1 MVCEVEKPIV
11 EVGEST
17 DEVINHLIFHKSLI
31 DEERSGERIDQYIS
45 MINNMDDDGYQ
56 ISSDP
61 FECAIASVFKL
72 VIDEKM
78 DPWDIDLI
86 SFTKMYLEEAK
97 DQENINFLVAGQLVN
112 MAWSILKL
120 QCEEVLDSAEQ
131 DQQQE
136 EEMMEDTFFSDW
148 DVYDYDMY
156 EEPEDIDF
164 QEEVVESDSQ
174 PLEKAIRREEKNPVS
189 LIQLVDAFEEAKK
202 EAKYREKME
211 KIRKE
216 KKEEREQEMRDR
228 EENYDT
234 RSHKEDLYHDIG
246 MVWDRICCY
255 EQNVI
260 TFNMIH
266 DGRIGDIVTAM
277 VSVLFL
283 HKQKKI
289 KVKQIEYPDGQILVE
304 NLVPEEERK
313 RGIKFMAEDIE
324 EKMPIENMATI

>member
-1 MVCEVEKPIV
+1 MVCEVEKPVV

-31 DEERSGERIDQYIS
+31 DEERSGERIDDYIN
-45 MINNMDDDGYQ
+45 MINNMDEEGYQ
-56 ISSDP
+56 ISNDP

-72 VIDEKM
+72 VIDERM

-112 MAWSILKL
+112 MAWSILKM
-120 QCEEVLDSAEQ
+120 QCEEVLCDAEQ
-131 DQQQE
+131 SQQQE
-136 EEMMEDTFFSDW
+136 EEVIEDTFFSDW
-148 DVYDYDMY
+148 DVYDYEMY
-156 EEPEDIDF
+156 DDPEDIDF
-164 QEEVVESDSQ
+164 QEEVVESDNQ
-174 PLEKAIRREEKNPVS
+174 PLDKAIRREEKNPVS

-228 EENYDT
+228 EDNYDT
-234 RSHKEDLYHDIG
+234 RSHKEDIYHDIG
-246 MVWDRICCY
+246 MIWDRICCY

-266 DGRIGDIVTAM
+266 DGRRGDLVTAM
-277 VSVLFL
+277 MSVLFL

-289 KVKQIEYPDGQILVE
+289 KVKQMEYPEGQILVE
-304 NLVPEEERK
+304 NLVPSEERK

-324 EKMPIENMATI
+324 EKLSIENMATI

>member
-1 MVCEVEKPIV
+1 MVCEVEKPVV

-31 DEERSGERIDQYIS
+31 DEERSGERIDEYIS
-45 MINNMDDDGYQ
+45 MINNMDEEGYQ
-56 ISSDP
+56 ISNDP

-72 VIDEKM
+72 VIDERM

-112 MAWSILKL
+112 MAWSILKM
-120 QCEEVLDSAEQ
+120 QCEEVLCDAEQ
-131 DQQQE
+131 SQQQE
-136 EEMMEDTFFSDW
+136 EEVMDDTFFSDW
-148 DVYDYDMY
+148 DVYDYEMY
-156 EEPEDIDF
+156 EDPEDIDF
-164 QEEVVESDSQ
+164 QEEVVESDNQ
-174 PLEKAIRREEKNPVS
+174 PLDKAIRREEKNPVS

-228 EENYDT
+228 EDNYDT
-234 RSHKEDLYHDIG
+234 RSHKEDIYHDIG
-246 MVWDRICCY
+246 MIWDRICCY

-266 DGRIGDIVTAM
+266 DGRRGDLVTAM
-277 VSVLFL
+277 MSVLFL

-289 KVKQIEYPDGQILVE
+289 KVKQMEYPDGQIMVE
-304 NLVPEEERK
+304 NLVPSEERK

-324 EKMPIENMATI
+324 EKLSIENMATI